1 MHFGV
6 CADGEGGLRCWGLM
20 GFLPGEFVCAAE
32 VEEFEGA
39 AGAVAGGDVAVGGVL
54 VVELVDD
61 ELRRDLGGGRGGRYM
76 WASLEGTMRRSS
88 PTRAFPV
95 ARIRFSPLAVRG
107 MSVVPVCLPL
117 RDHSVSP

>member
-1 MHFGV
+1 
-6 CADGEGGLRCWGLM
+6 M
-20 GFLPGEFVCAAE
+20 GFLPGEFVFAAE

-39 AGAVAGGDVAVGGVL
+39 AGAVAGGDVAGGKGGSVSA
-54 VVELVDD
+54 VCDGGIGG
-61 ELRRDLGGGRGGRYM
+61 LGEGEGGQYM